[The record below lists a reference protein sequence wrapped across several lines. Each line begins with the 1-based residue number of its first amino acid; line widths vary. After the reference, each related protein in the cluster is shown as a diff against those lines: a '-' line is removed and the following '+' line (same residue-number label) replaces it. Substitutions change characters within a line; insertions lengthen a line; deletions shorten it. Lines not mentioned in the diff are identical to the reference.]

1 MFNKE
6 KLDLHRIQT
15 KIDLDKALDAGQNVF
30 FERPCGY
37 GKTYLIVQEC
47 CERLGEKIIIEP
59 TKSLIHYL
67 DKYKEDLQKNNSQ
80 IFTYAFFLHKDKRF
94 LSEKFNNVKYIFVD
108 EAHRLGAKQWGK
120 AFLLLK
126 EVIPQ
131 AQIVGISATPIR
143 MDGIDVRNDIFENIE
158 LPSLNL
164 ADAILED
171 LLPNPNYISSLYAID
186 EYMAEELDNIG
197 KSNILDEDEKV
208 LLIDEIKQS
217 MLQYDKLYNI
227 PNILQKNILK
237 FCDYHRN
244 MKFITFVKDI
254 TDGEDAIKNVNDW
267 FNQAFNFLNKK
278 VNIYFV
284 HYKKDEKN
292 KIEIDNFENNKDKNS
307 IDIMIAVNMFNEG
320 IHLDNI
326 NGVILLRKTKS
337 DIIYYQQIGRCLD
350 ANIKTPLI
358 FDFVNNIKYL
368 EDGFIRLIIESAKN
382 RGLLNSGKVYTC
394 SGDIVNIYDEQINFL
409 ETLTQKIN
417 NRITKELTEE
427 DKEILRKNCSI
438 WTISKASKIIKKDT
452 RKIRDFAHQEHLEF
466 LKTGTLITKDEI
478 DTIVRFYRDG
488 LSVAEIIKKINRSE
502 SVIRK
507 VLLKNNMYEK
517 GNVRTII
524 EKSKKDFIISNVENG
539 YDFLIS
545 NTGLKKSQIWYVLNQ
560 NNLTNKL
567 PNSER
572 PDNYNP
578 KVSQKEIDF
587 VIKNKDKGY
596 KFLQNKLNRCYD
608 FIKKIADENNIEIKK
623 EQENM
628 SKDIIEQ
635 INKLYDEDNN
645 KYSPIVLSNMYGF
658 GVSTIRSHLKNLKTN
673 NIKKR
678 EEHKN
683 KIVKYIQDNYDKCS
697 IKKIAE
703 MSNSTF
709 NTVKSLMKE
718 LELYEKHLRR
728 REK

>member
-307 IDIMIAVNMFNEG
+307 IDIMIAVN
-320 IHLDNI
+320 ID
-326 NGVILLRKTKS
+326 RK
-337 DIIYYQQIGRCLD
+337 
-350 ANIKTPLI
+350 
-358 FDFVNNIKYL
+358 
-368 EDGFIRLIIESAKN
+368 
-382 RGLLNSGKVYTC
+382 
-394 SGDIVNIYDEQINFL
+394 
-409 ETLTQKIN
+409 
-417 NRITKELTEE
+417 
-427 DKEILRKNCSI
+427 
-438 WTISKASKIIKKDT
+438 
-452 RKIRDFAHQEHLEF
+452 
-466 LKTGTLITKDEI
+466 
-478 DTIVRFYRDG
+478 
-488 LSVAEIIKKINRSE
+488 SV
-502 SVIRK
+502 V
-507 VLLKNNMYEK
+507 
-517 GNVRTII
+517 
-524 EKSKKDFIISNVENG
+524 
-539 YDFLIS
+539 
-545 NTGLKKSQIWYVLNQ
+545 
-560 NNLTNKL
+560 
-567 PNSER
+567 
-572 PDNYNP
+572 
-578 KVSQKEIDF
+578 
-587 VIKNKDKGY
+587 
-596 KFLQNKLNRCYD
+596 
-608 FIKKIADENNIEIKK
+608 
-623 EQENM
+623 
-628 SKDIIEQ
+628 
-635 INKLYDEDNN
+635 
-645 KYSPIVLSNMYGF
+645 
-658 GVSTIRSHLKNLKTN
+658 
-673 NIKKR
+673 
-678 EEHKN
+678 
-683 KIVKYIQDNYDKCS
+683 
-697 IKKIAE
+697 
-703 MSNSTF
+703 
-709 NTVKSLMKE
+709 
-718 LELYEKHLRR
+718 
-728 REK
+728 